1 MRRNIALLV
10 SMVLL
15 HGCSL
20 NAYHNRALPDHQGN
34 AGQKTSHHV
43 SNREGSSANTLVL
56 LALSGGGSRA
66 AYFSSLVMFRLEE
79 LGLLREVDMIS
90 SVSGGSL
97 PAAYY
102 ALSKDAGQAAAGD
115 LVWKEEVVKE
125 AMARNYTLRWFG
137 NWFWPTNIARYWF
150 TSFNRSHI
158 MAQTLAD
165 NLFDHPITG
174 VDYRMKDL
182 RLERPNLILNA
193 TNGTT
198 GQFSQLFTFTNEDFD
213 DLHTDLGEFDIG
225 MAVMASASFP
235 SVFNYINLRDY
246 SRDDRYFHVFD
257 GGNSDNLGLK
267 IVHWALDWSGE
278 KFDRIVLILV
288 DVFNPGN
295 GVSPL
300 LADGRKP
307 LDYVIDSNF
316 LDSFDCLLER
326 NREVLVEDMINRFST
341 IRESTK
347 KPAVFYHL
355 KFDNLAGFGAKL
367 PEGQEL
373 LDKTNAIA
381 TDFKISDDGQRA
393 LEKVASSLV
402 VANNPCIAL
411 IKRVVA
417 GETAAEGN
425 SYCTWP
431 AIPSDYARM
440 ASAAARR
447 K

>member
-1 MRRNIALLV
+1 
-10 SMVLL
+10 
-15 HGCSL
+15 
-20 NAYHNRALPDHQGN
+20 
-34 AGQKTSHHV
+34 
-43 SNREGSSANTLVL
+43 
-56 LALSGGGSRA
+56 
-66 AYFSSLVMFRLEE
+66 
-79 LGLLREVDMIS
+79 
-90 SVSGGSL
+90 
-97 PAAYY
+97 
-102 ALSKDAGQAAAGD
+102 
-115 LVWKEEVVKE
+115 
-125 AMARNYTLRWFG
+125 
-137 NWFWPTNIARYWF
+137 
-150 TSFNRSHI
+150 

-267 IVHWALDWSGE
+267 SVHWALDWSGE

-288 DVFNPGN
+288 DVFTPGN